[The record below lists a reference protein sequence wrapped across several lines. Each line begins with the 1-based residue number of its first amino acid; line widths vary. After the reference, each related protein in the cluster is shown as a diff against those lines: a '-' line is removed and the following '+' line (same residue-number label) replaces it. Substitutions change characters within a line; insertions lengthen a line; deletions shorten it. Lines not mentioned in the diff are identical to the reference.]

1 MAASSKPPQGK
12 TFSSRLKGMKFMQRA
27 EEKKTLAAATKR
39 KREDSDEAR
48 WAVDSGADS
57 FAARRCVV
65 LVENDPPPGA
75 RTTLHRVPSLA
86 DVIPKLQRSDGAA
99 AERGG
104 GAVRGA
110 APAGGGEGG

>member
-75 RTTLHRVPSLA
+75 LLGRMSFQSFSAATERLQSEAEELFGELRQRVA
-86 DVIPKLQRSDGAA
+86 
-99 AERGG
+99 
-104 GAVRGA
+104 
-110 APAGGGEGG
+110 